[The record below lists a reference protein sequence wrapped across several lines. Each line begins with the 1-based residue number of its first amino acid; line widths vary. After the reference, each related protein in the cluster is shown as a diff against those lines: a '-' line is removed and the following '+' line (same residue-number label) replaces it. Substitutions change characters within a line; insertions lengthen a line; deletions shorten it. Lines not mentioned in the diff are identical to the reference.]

1 MTEPKEGVVG
11 TLLCG
16 WLIRSTGD
24 NLGLVTGHLK
34 GQGKSGGTKPFSRG
48 I

>member
-1 MTEPKEGVVG
+1 MTEPKKGVVG
-11 TLLCG
+11 TLFCG
-16 WLIRSTGD
+16 CLIRSTGD

-34 GQGKSGGTKPFSRG
+34 GQEKSDGTKPFSHG

>member
-11 TLLCG
+11 ILLCG
-16 WLIRSTGD
+16 WLIRSIGD
-24 NLGLVTGHLK
+24 NLGLVTGLQK
-34 GQGKSGGTKPFSRG
+34 GQEKPGGTKPFSRG